1 MSGSSNNAYEIP
13 LNLSMLELQKTF
25 QFMFS
30 KKSLPVLLAIVI
42 GGILIAFNTQ
52 GNSNPPT
59 KYEKIFQQV
68 AEMLEEAHYSPQK
81 IDDNFSKE
89 IFTKFIGNLD
99 PDKNIFLQSDIKEL
113 KKNETHIDDELH
125 GAPMQFFI
133 ATNSIY
139 QKRLSEVSGLYKT
152 ILATPFNYTIDE
164 SVVIDGDKLEFPA
177 NEAAR
182 KEAWRKKLKYMALER
197 YSDLLDA
204 REKNKGT
211 EGFVVKTDAELEKDA
226 RDKVAQVMSR
236 NFERLNNK
244 FTEEERFNM
253 LVNTI
258 TTTMDPHTTFFPPV
272 EKRYFTEQMS
282 GRFYGI
288 GASLRADDGSIKI
301 ATLVTGSPA
310 WKSQQI
316 QVNDVVMKVAQGA
329 AEPTDL
335 TGFDVEDAVKLI
347 RGDKGTEVRLT
358 IKKSDGSVKTVV
370 MIRDEIVT
378 DETFAKSAIINEN
391 GKKIGYIFLPEFYAD
406 WERPNGGARS
416 AIDVGKEIVKLKEQ
430 NVDGIIMDLRNN
442 GGGSLY
448 DVVQMVGF
456 FIDEGPIVQVKD
468 RDGNPTVLRD
478 RDKSV
483 LYDGPLA
490 VMVNEFSASASEIF
504 AAAIQDYNR
513 GVIIGSTSTYGKGT
527 VQRNIGLEGN
537 NGGVVSS
544 TASAQ
549 ELGTVKLTLQKFYRI
564 NGGSTQ
570 LKGVTPDI
578 VIPDSYEYL
587 KYREK
592 DNPDALP
599 WDEIKKADYSS
610 VKSYYSLPAIKTAS
624 LSRIDTNKS
633 FKTIKENTAWLS
645 NFNDKE
651 YSLNLVKYRAEQKMI
666 KDNYKKVEELSKS
679 NPVLELTMLPS
690 DEKKLSADND
700 KLERRKQWIKNLG
713 KDIYLNESVNVMND
727 MIRQESLVKK

>member
-1 MSGSSNNAYEIP
+1 
-13 LNLSMLELQKTF
+13 
-25 QFMFS
+25 MFS

-42 GGILIAFNTQ
+42 GGILIAFTTL
-52 GNSNPPT
+52 GNGNPPT

-68 AEMLEEAHYSPQK
+68 AEMLEEAHYSPHK

-89 IFTKFIGNLD
+89 IFKKFLGSLD
-99 PDKNIFLQSDIKEL
+99 PDKNIFLQSDIREL
-113 KKNETHIDDELH
+113 KKYETRIDDELH
-125 GAPMQFFI
+125 GASIQFFT
-133 ATNSIY
+133 AANAIY
-139 QKRLSEVSGLYKT
+139 QKRLTEVSGLYKT
-152 ILATPFNYTIDE
+152 ILANPFNYSVDE
-164 SVVIDGDKLEFPA
+164 TVIIDGDKLDYPA
-177 NEAAR
+177 NESAR
-182 KEAWRKKLKYMALER
+182 KDAWRKKMKYLTLER
-197 YSDLLDA
+197 YADLLDT
-204 REKNKGT
+204 REQNKGK
-211 EGFVVKTDAELEKDA
+211 EGFVVKSDADLEKEA
-226 RDKVAQVMSR
+226 REKVVKIMGR
-236 NFERLNNK
+236 NFERLNAK

-258 TTTMDPHTTFFPPV
+258 TTTMDPHTSFFPPV
-272 EKRYFTEQMS
+272 EKRYFDEQMS
-282 GRFYGI
+282 GRFFGI
-288 GASLRADDGSIKI
+288 GASLRADDGNIKI

-316 QVNDVVMKVAQGA
+316 QVGDAVMKVAQGA
-329 AEPTDL
+329 EEPVDL
-335 TGFDVEDAVKLI
+335 AGFDVEDAVKLI
-347 RGDKGTEVRLT
+347 RGKKGTEVRLT
-358 IKKSDGSVKTVV
+358 LKKVDGSVKTVT
-370 MIRDEIVT
+370 MMRDEIVT
-378 DETFAKSAIINEN
+378 EETFAKSAIINEN
-391 GKKIGYIFLPEFYAD
+391 GKKIGYIWLPEFYAD
-406 WERPNGGARS
+406 WERPNGARS
-416 AIDVGKEIVKLKEQ
+416 AMDVAREIIKLKEQ
-430 NVDGIIMDLRNN
+430 NIDGIIMDLRNN

-468 RDGNPTVLRD
+468 REGNPNVLRD
-478 RDKSV
+478 RDKTV

-537 NGGVVSS
+537 SGLM
-544 TASAQ
+544 ASNTQ

-578 VIPDSYEYL
+578 VIPDQLEYL

-599 WDEIKKADYSS
+599 WDEIKKADYISS
-610 VKSYYSLPAIKTAS
+610 KSYYDLSTIRSASLGRISSNQSFNAIKES
-624 LSRIDTNKS
+624 TN
-633 FKTIKENTAWLS
+633 WLS
-645 NFNDKE
+645 KINDKE
-651 YSLNLVKYRAEQKMI
+651 YSLKLEKYRAEQKQI
-666 KDNYKKVEELSKS
+666 KATLKQIDDINKTTPE
-679 NPVLELTMLPS
+679 LELAMIPN

-700 KLERRKQWIKNLG
+700 KLERRKQWMKNLS

-727 MIRQESLVKK
+727 MIRQTSLVKK

>member
-1 MSGSSNNAYEIP
+1 
-13 LNLSMLELQKTF
+13 
-25 QFMFS
+25 MFS

-42 GGILIAFNTQ
+42 GGILIAFTTL
-52 GNSNPPT
+52 GNGNPPT

-68 AEMLEEAHYSPQK
+68 AEMLEEAHYSPHK
-81 IDDNFSKE
+81 IDDNFSKD
-89 IFTKFIGNLD
+89 IFKKFLGSLD
-99 PDKNIFLQSDIKEL
+99 PDKNIFLQSDIREL
-113 KKNETHIDDELH
+113 KKYETRIDDELH
-125 GAPMQFFI
+125 GASIQFFT
-133 ATNSIY
+133 AANAIY
-139 QKRLSEVSGLYKT
+139 QKRLTEVSGLYKT
-152 ILATPFNYTIDE
+152 LLANPFNYSVDE
-164 SVVIDGDKLEFPA
+164 TVIIDGDKLDYPA
-177 NEAAR
+177 NESAR
-182 KEAWRKKLKYMALER
+182 KDAWRKKMKYLTLER
-197 YSDLLDA
+197 YADLLDT
-204 REKNKGT
+204 REQNKGK
-211 EGFVVKTDAELEKDA
+211 EGFVVKSDADLEKEA
-226 RDKVAQVMSR
+226 REKVVKIMGR
-236 NFERLNNK
+236 NFERLNAK

-258 TTTMDPHTTFFPPV
+258 TTTMDPHTSFFPPV
-272 EKRYFTEQMS
+272 EKRYFDEQMS
-282 GRFYGI
+282 GRFFGI
-288 GASLRADDGSIKI
+288 GASLRADDGNIKI

-316 QVNDVVMKVAQGA
+316 QVGDAVMKVAQGA
-329 AEPTDL
+329 EEPVDL
-335 TGFDVEDAVKLI
+335 AGFDVEDAVKLI
-347 RGDKGTEVRLT
+347 RGKKGTEVRLT
-358 IKKSDGSVKTVV
+358 LKKVDGSVKTVT

-391 GKKIGYIFLPEFYAD
+391 GKKIGYIWLPEFYAD
-406 WERPNGGARS
+406 WERPNGARS
-416 AIDVGKEIVKLKEQ
+416 AMDVAREIIKLKEQ
-430 NVDGIIMDLRNN
+430 NIDGIIMDLRNN

-468 RDGNPTVLRD
+468 REGNPNVLRD
-478 RDKSV
+478 RDKTV

-537 NGGVVSS
+537 SGLM
-544 TASAQ
+544 ASNTQ

-578 VIPDSYEYL
+578 VIPDQLEYL

-599 WDEIKKADYSS
+599 WDEIKKADYISS
-610 VKSYYSLPAIKTAS
+610 KSYYDLSTIRSASLGRISSNQSFNAIKQST
-624 LSRIDTNKS
+624 D
-633 FKTIKENTAWLS
+633 WLS
-645 NFNDKE
+645 KMNDKE
-651 YSLNLVKYRAEQKMI
+651 YSLNLEKYRAEQKQI
-666 KDNYKKVEELSKS
+666 KATLKQIDDINKTTPE
-679 NPVLELTMLPS
+679 LELAMIPN
-690 DEKKLSADND
+690 DEQKLSADND
-700 KLERRKQWIKNLG
+700 KLERRKQWMKNLS

-727 MIRQESLVKK
+727 MIRQTSLVKK

>member
-1 MSGSSNNAYEIP
+1 MV
-13 LNLSMLELQKTF
+13 
-25 QFMFS
+25 S
-30 KKSLPVLLAIVI
+30 KKSLPVLIAIVI
-42 GGILIAFNTQ
+42 GGILIAFTTL
-52 GNSNPPT
+52 GNGNPPT

-68 AEMLEEAHYSPQK
+68 AEMLEEAHYSPHK
-81 IDDNFSKE
+81 IDDNFSKQ
-89 IFTKFIGNLD
+89 IFQKFMGNLD

-113 KKNETHIDDELH
+113 KKFETRIDDELH
-125 GAPMQFFI
+125 GAPLQFFT
-133 ATNSIY
+133 AANVIY
-139 QKRLSEVSGLYKT
+139 QKRLGEVSGLYKA
-152 ILATPFNYTIDE
+152 ILATPFNYTVDE
-164 SVVIDGDKLEFPA
+164 TVIIDGDKLDFPA
-177 NEAAR
+177 NETAR
-182 KEAWRKKLKYMALER
+182 KDSWRKKLKYLALER
-197 YSDLLDA
+197 YADLLDA
-204 REKNKGT
+204 REQNKGT
-211 EGFVVKTDAELEKDA
+211 EGFVVKTDAELEKES
-226 RDKVAQVMSR
+226 RERVIKIMGR

-258 TTTMDPHTTFFPPV
+258 TNTMDPHTTFFPPV
-272 EKRYFTEQMS
+272 EKRYFDEQMS
-282 GRFYGI
+282 GRFFGI

-316 QVNDVVMKVAQGA
+316 QVGDAVMKVAQGA
-329 AEPTDL
+329 EEPVDL

-347 RGDKGTEVRLT
+347 RGKKGTEVRLSL
-358 IKKSDGSVKTVV
+358 KKADGSVKTVT

-391 GKKIGYIFLPEFYAD
+391 GKKIGYIWLPEFYAD
-406 WERPNGGARS
+406 WERPNGARS
-416 AIDVGKEIVKLKEQ
+416 AMDVAREILKLKEQ
-430 NVDGIIMDLRNN
+430 NIDGIIMDLRNN

-468 RDGNPTVLRD
+468 RDGNPNVLRD
-478 RDKSV
+478 RDKTV
-483 LYDGPLA
+483 FYDGPLA

-537 NGGVVSS
+537 TGLIAS
-544 TASAQ
+544 SAQ

-578 VIPDSYEYL
+578 VIPDQLEYL

-599 WDEIKKADYSS
+599 WDEIKKADYVSA
-610 VKSYYSLPAIKTAS
+610 KSYYDLPSIRTAS
-624 LSRIDTNKS
+624 LGRISTNQS
-633 FKTIKENTAWLS
+633 FNAIKESTSWLAKI
-645 NFNDKE
+645 NDKE
-651 YSLNLVKYRAEQKMI
+651 YSLNMEKYRAEQKQI
-666 KDNYKKVEELSKS
+666 KATIKKVEEINKTA
-679 NPVLELTMLPS
+679 PALELALIPN

-700 KLERRKQWIKNLG
+700 KLERRKQWIKNLS
-713 KDIYLNESVNVMND
+713 KDIYLGESVNVMND
-727 MIRQESLVKK
+727 MIREIALVRK